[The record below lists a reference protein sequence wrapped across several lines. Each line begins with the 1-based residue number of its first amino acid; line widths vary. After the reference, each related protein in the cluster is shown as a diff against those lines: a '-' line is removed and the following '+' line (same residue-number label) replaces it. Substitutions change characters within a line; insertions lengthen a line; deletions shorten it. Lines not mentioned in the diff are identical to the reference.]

1 MVRRQLILAA
11 VLSSCLTMLLIGGT
25 LLLFSGALAA
35 PGVESSYVNLAQSP
49 PVQKNYISVSSM
61 AFQPFSQR
69 TLPYRRGFDEQI
81 LALDSATREADGQNN
96 WFTAPLYLPD
106 NVILTG
112 LTFFGRDTDPTG
124 WLEIALWRCTHG
136 GDVSCINVPLSS
148 YRTDE
153 AFAGGSFDSGKIP
166 LNEVVNNQLY
176 SYTLATRI
184 MALNG
189 SGLRSVLVET
199 SNSGSP
205 LTTPVPGTPLP
216 GRASWT
222 LDNRNVTTQLAT
234 GLPTSAVVQIC
245 SNSNSSANVEVQYGS
260 NLSTLTPGNCARFSG
275 YSTYS
280 VKNVGVYGSFASG
293 TFEVFGN

>member
-1 MVRRQLILAA
+1 VRRQLILAA
-11 VLSSCLTMLLIGGT
+11 ILSSFLTVLLIGGT

-35 PGVESSYVNLAQSP
+35 PSAENSAVELAQSSP
-49 PVQKNYISVSSM
+49 NQISYISISSM
-61 AFQPFSQR
+61 AFQPFSPR

-81 LALDSATREADGQNN
+81 LALDSTAREADGQNN
-96 WFTAPLYLPD
+96 WFIAPLYLPD
-106 NVILTG
+106 NVTLTG
-112 LTFFGRDTDPTG
+112 ITFFGRDADPNG

-153 AFAGGSFDSGKIP
+153 AFAGGVFDSGQIP

-184 MALNG
+184 VALND

-199 SNSGSP
+199 SSSGSGII
-205 LTTPVPGTPLP
+205 TPVPGTPLP
-216 GRASWT
+216 GRTSWT

-245 SNSNSSANVEVQYGS
+245 SNSNSSANVEVRYGS
-260 NLSTLTPGNCARFSG
+260 NASTLTPGNCARFSG

-280 VKNVGVYGSFASG
+280 VKNVGVYGSYASG
-293 TFEVFGN
+293 TFEVLSN

>member
-1 MVRRQLILAA
+1 MRQQLILTA
-11 VLSSCLTMLLIGGT
+11 VLSSVFTVLLITGT
-25 LLLFSGALAA
+25 LFLFSGALAA
-35 PGVESSYVNLAQSP
+35 PAAEGAAVKLAQSSP
-49 PVQKNYISVSSM
+49 DQKSYVSISSM
-61 AFQPFSQR
+61 AFQPFSPR

-81 LALDSATREADGQNN
+81 LALDSTTREGDGQNN
-96 WFTAPLYLPD
+96 WFIAPLFLPD
-106 NVILTG
+106 NTILTSI
-112 LTFFGRDTDPTG
+112 TFFGRDADPNG

-136 GDVSCINVPLSS
+136 GEVSCVNVPLSS

-153 AFAGGSFDSGKIP
+153 VFAAGSFDSGKIP
-166 LNEVVNNQLY
+166 LNEVVNNQIY
-176 SYTLATRI
+176 SYTLAARI

-199 SNSGSP
+199 SSSGSGII
-205 LTTPVPGTPLP
+205 TPVPATPLP

-260 NLSTLTPGNCARFSG
+260 NVSTLTPGNCARFSG
-275 YSTYS
+275 YSSYS
-280 VKNVGVYGSFASG
+280 VKNVGVYGSYAAG
-293 TFEVFGN
+293 TFEVLSN